1 MRLEELRQY
10 KPQILA
16 IAEEHGVGNVRV
28 FGSVARGDADEKSD
42 VDLLVSIER
51 LLGWKYFGLEPA
63 LQDLLRCEVDVVSD
77 ESIRPRLR
85 DRILKDAVP
94 L

>member
-1 MRLEELRQY
+1 MRLEQLRRY

-16 IAEEHGVGNVRV
+16 IAQEHGVGNVRV
-28 FGSVARGDADEKSD
+28 FGSVARGEADDGSD

-63 LQDLLRCEVDVVSD
+63 LEDLLKHKVDVVSD
-77 ESIRPRLR
+77 EAIRPRLR
-85 DRILKDAVP
+85 ERILKDAIP

>member
-1 MRLEELRQY
+1 MNLNELRSY

-16 IAEEHGVGNVRV
+16 IAAEHGVGNVRV
-28 FGSVARGDADEKSD
+28 FGSVARGEADEDSD

-63 LQDLLRCEVDVVSD
+63 LRNFLRCDVDVVSD
-77 ESIRPRLR
+77 DAIRPRLR
-85 DRILKDAVP
+85 ERILKDAVP

>member
-1 MRLEELRQY
+1 MNLAELRAY

-16 IAEEHGVGNVRV
+16 IAQAHGVGNVRV
-28 FGSVARGDADEKSD
+28 FGSVVRGEADDKSD
-42 VDLLVSIER
+42 VDLLVSIEK

-63 LQDLLRCEVDVVSD
+63 LENLLHCEVDVVSD

-85 DRILKDAVP
+85 ERILKDAVP